1 MYSVYLAKDKET
13 GDKWALKIIKSEVLE
28 TLDFEEIEKEVE
40 ILRNLNHFNLTKL
53 IDSGTAELRTRN
65 SSKDVFYIA
74 IELARGGELFDF
86 IALTGQFKEE
96 EARFFFHQLIDG
108 LDYMHTKGYSHRDL
122 KAENILLDK
131 KFNIKIAD
139 FGYASRKSKNST
151 QVGTFDYMA
160 PEIIRADRYSGPFA
174 DLFGAGLILFL
185 MVTKNKPF
193 LKASPSDDYYKQLL
207 SNRSDRFWAIHL
219 RPFGDDFLS
228 EEIKDLLLGLFE
240 SNPARRLSISEIK
253 AHPWYKGKVRSHDKI
268 KKEFKKR
275 KALIKEH
282 LKNAEEEKVEYDSD
296 IFTTNVARGIG
307 IEEDDEGFEEVFR
320 EVQEYDPDFN
330 RITEFFSSRW
340 LDDIWYTTANF
351 FKSLTNDVVF
361 SPTEYTALAKMVE
374 PGTNSSETLSKLE
387 ICVNILKVPEK
398 EKHCIEVVLLKG
410 DRLKFNDVFKTMKE
424 YYAGIVNASD
434 EEEELSDE

>member
-1 MYSVYLAKDKET
+1 VYRVYLAEDKET
-13 GDKWALKIIKSEVLE
+13 GDKCALKIIRSEVLDG
-28 TLDFEEIEKEVE
+28 TDFDEIEREVD

-53 IDSGTAELRTRN
+53 VDSGTAELRTKHK
-65 SSKDVFYIA
+65 SKEVFYIA

-86 IALTGQFKEE
+86 IALTGQFKEK
-96 EARFFFHQLIDG
+96 EARFFFRQLIDG
-108 LDYMHTKGYSHRDL
+108 LDYMHMNGYSHRDL

-160 PEIIRADRYSGPFA
+160 PEVIRGDKYSGPVV

-193 LKASPSDDYYKQLL
+193 LKAYPTDDYYKQLL
-207 SNRSDRFWAIHL
+207 SNRSDKFWAIHL

-240 SNPARRLSISEIK
+240 NNPARRLSISEIK
-253 AHPWYKGKVRSHDKI
+253 AHPWYQGEVQSHDKI

-282 LKNAEEEKVEYDSD
+282 LKNAEEEKVEYNSD

-307 IEEDDEGFEEVFR
+307 IEEDDEGFEETFR
-320 EVQEYDPDFN
+320 EIQEYDPDFN
-330 RITEFFSSRW
+330 RVTEFFSTR
-340 LDDIWYTTANF
+340 
-351 FKSLTNDVVF
+351 
-361 SPTEYTALAKMVE
+361 
-374 PGTNSSETLSKLE
+374 
-387 ICVNILKVPEK
+387 
-398 EKHCIEVVLLKG
+398 
-410 DRLKFNDVFKTMKE
+410 
-424 YYAGIVNASD
+424 
-434 EEEELSDE
+434 